1 MVDQFLSNQKR
12 STVEGPCIQD
22 SEVGHILRKLKPR
35 TAPGHDGIT
44 NILLRNLPSTGIT
57 YLTAL
62 LSSSLQLGHFPN
74 SWKHAKVLAI
84 VKPRRPPTAPRI
96 LQTDY
101 FTTCYWKCTG
111 TNSGEAVESTCLGY
125 RNHTK

>member
-57 YLTAL
+57 SSNCLTQLISPTGAFPKL
-62 LSSSLQLGHFPN
+62 LE
-74 SWKHAKVLAI
+74 
-84 VKPRRPPTAPRI
+84 
-96 LQTDY
+96 
-101 FTTCYWKCTG
+101 TC
-111 TNSGEAVESTCLGY
+111 
-125 RNHTK
+125 